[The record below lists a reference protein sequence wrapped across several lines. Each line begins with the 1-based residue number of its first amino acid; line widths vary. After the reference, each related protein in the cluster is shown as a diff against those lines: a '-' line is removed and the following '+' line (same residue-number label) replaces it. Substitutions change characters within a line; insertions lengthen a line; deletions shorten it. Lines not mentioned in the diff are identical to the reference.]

1 MRSFNPRRFGTT
13 MYTKDVIIVICFG
26 IMTIS
31 TVSLIIMQQV
41 HNSRLSVIEMN
52 MDNMVEKKEVIYK
65 RYCPDYPNSESD
77 TEGM

>member
-1 MRSFNPRRFGTT
+1 
-13 MYTKDVIIVICFG
+13 
-26 IMTIS
+26 
-31 TVSLIIMQQV
+31 MQQV

-77 TEGM
+77 IEGMYSLMAAKFQ

>member
-1 MRSFNPRRFGTT
+1 
-13 MYTKDVIIVICFG
+13 
-26 IMTIS
+26 
-31 TVSLIIMQQV
+31 MQQV